1 MLKDRRILLG
11 ITGGIAAY
19 KAAEL
24 SRRLVEAG
32 AEVQVVM
39 TRAACAFISPM
50 TLQAV
55 SGRAVRSELMDPEA
69 EAGMGH
75 IELARWPDAVLVAP
89 ASAHFLA
96 RVAHGLA
103 DDLLTTL
110 CLATDKPMF
119 LAPAMNRLMWT
130 NPATQSNVSRL
141 RERGI
146 RLLGPGVGAQ
156 ACGETGVGRM
166 LGPLELIQ
174 GLAGTLTGDHV
185 LEGNRVLVTAGPT
198 REPLDPVRFM
208 TNRSSGKMG
217 FAVAQAAAAMGAQVT
232 LVSGPVAL
240 DTPANVERIDV
251 ETAAE
256 MQAAVVPRA
265 GDAHIFIATA
275 AVSDYRPLVAGDRKI
290 KKSADRLQLELV
302 RNPDILAEVAAL
314 PSGPFC
320 VGFAAETHDLEAYA
334 RAKLTAK
341 GLDMIAANAVG
352 NGLAFDRDQNT
363 LHLFWPGGD
372 EILPT
377 AAKTELASVLMRRVA
392 ERFHAQN

>member
-11 ITGGIAAY
+11 ITGGVAAY
-19 KAAEL
+19 KGADL

-75 IELARWPDAVLVAP
+75 IELARWPDAILVAP

-96 RVAHGLA
+96 RVSHGLA

-110 CLATDKPMF
+110 CLATDMPMF
-119 LAPAMNRLMWT
+119 LAPAMNRLMWA

-141 RERGI
+141 RDRGVHI
-146 RLLGPGVGAQ
+146 LGPGVGAQ
-156 ACGETGVGRM
+156 ACGETGAGRM
-166 LGPLELIQ
+166 LEPLELLQ
-174 GLAGTLTGDHV
+174 GLASRLAGDD
-185 LEGNRVLVTAGPT
+185 LLKGSRVLVTAGPT

-240 DTPANVERIDV
+240 DTPSCVERIDV

-256 MQAAVVPRA
+256 MRAAVVPRA

-275 AVSDYRPLVAGDRKI
+275 AVSDYRPLAAEGRKI

-320 VGFAAETHDLEAYA
+320 VGFAAETHDLESYA
-334 RAKLTAK
+334 RGKLTAK
-341 GLDMIAANAVG
+341 GLDMIAANTVG
-352 NGLAFDRDQNT
+352 NGLAFDHDQNA

-372 EILPT
+372 EMLPT
-377 AAKTELASVLMRRVA
+377 AAKTELAIVLMRRVA